1 MPFEIKELTFKCG
14 MGFMGVMVY
23 EYMYHLGIYS
33 ELFASAFLINWVYR
47 SLSIM
52 SSTVRKIELH
62 KDGKTVTV
70 TPRIGSA
77 WDVKIHDI
85 RKLKHEKELV

>member
-1 MPFEIKELTFKCG
+1 

-23 EYMYHLGIYS
+23 EYMYHFGIYS
-33 ELFASAFLINWVYR
+33 ELFAGAFVLNWVYR
-47 SLSIM
+47 SMTIM

-70 TPRIGSA
+70 TPRIGSP
-77 WDVKIHDI
+77 W
-85 RKLKHEKELV
+85 